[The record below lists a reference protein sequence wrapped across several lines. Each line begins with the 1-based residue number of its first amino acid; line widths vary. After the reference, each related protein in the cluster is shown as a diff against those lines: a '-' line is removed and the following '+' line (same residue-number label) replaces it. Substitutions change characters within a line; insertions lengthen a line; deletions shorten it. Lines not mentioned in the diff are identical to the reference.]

1 MSSNAVSR
9 SGADRSKPLSN
20 HNNRLRM
27 NRNEDNPTPRQLEE
41 EPLDFQEEEY
51 PQEGGPEGM
60 MTMGGHLEVLRRM
73 LFRIA
78 GVVLVLG
85 IAIFCFKD
93 VTFDLLLAP
102 HTSDFIT
109 FRWVERLM
117 AAMGM
122 EFTFDSYTVPLI
134 STELAA
140 QFMTHISTSCYL
152 AFLFAS
158 PYILFE
164 LFRFI
169 SPALYENEKRYSLVV
184 VFVVYGLFVLGLA
197 MSYFVIFP
205 ISFQFLSTYQVD
217 PTISNTITLSSYIST
232 FTTLT
237 LMMGIVFQLPV
248 IAFTLA
254 KIGLVDSALLRDYR
268 RHALVIITIIAAII
282 TPTTDI
288 FTLLLV
294 TAPIYLLYELSIFVV
309 KRIER

>member
-1 MSSNAVSR
+1 MTQSGVNPPMTADDGANAVDPH
-9 SGADRSKPLSN
+9 GDAPYGNAD
-20 HNNRLRM
+20 
-27 NRNEDNPTPRQLEE
+27 
-41 EPLDFQEEEY
+41 
-51 PQEGGPEGM
+51 GGM

-78 GVVLVLG
+78 GVTLAMG
-85 IAIFCFKD
+85 IVIFCFKD
-93 VTFDLLLAP
+93 VTFNLLLAP
-102 HTSDFIT
+102 HTGDFVT
-109 FRWVERLM
+109 FRWVERIM

-122 EFTFDSYTVPLI
+122 NLSFVTHSVPLI

-152 AFLFAS
+152 AFLLAS

-164 LFRFI
+164 LFRFV
-169 SPALYENEKRYSLVV
+169 SPALYENEKRYSVIVV
-184 VFVVYGLFVLGLA
+184 LVVYGLFLMGLA

-205 ISFQFLSTYQVD
+205 ISFRFLATYQVD
-217 PTISNTITLSSYIST
+217 PTICNTITISSYIST

-248 IAFTLA
+248 IAFVLA
-254 KIGLVDSALLRDYR
+254 KMGFVDTPLLRHYR

-294 TAPIYLLYELSIFVV
+294 TLPIYLLYEMSILVV
-309 KRIER
+309 KRVEK

>member
-1 MSSNAVSR
+1 
-9 SGADRSKPLSN
+9 
-20 HNNRLRM
+20 M
-27 NRNEDNPTPRQLEE
+27 NRNDNNSPNPDAVDDENHHDGFIEKETIQNEDEE
-41 EPLDFQEEEY
+41 LA
-51 PQEGGPEGM
+51 EGM

-78 GVVLVLG
+78 GVILVMG

-93 VTFDLLLAP
+93 ETFDILLAP

-109 FRWVERLM
+109 FRWVEHLM
-117 AAMGM
+117 ALVGM
-122 EFTFDSYTVPLI
+122 SFAFEPYDVSLI

-152 AFLFAS
+152 AFLFTS

-164 LFRFI
+164 LFRFV
-169 SPALYENEKRYSLVV
+169 SPALYENEKRYSLIV
-184 VFVVYGLFVLGLA
+184 VFVVYILFTMGLL

-205 ISFQFLSTYQVD
+205 ISFQFLATYQVD
-217 PTISNTITLSSYIST
+217 SEISNTITLTSYIST

-237 LMMGIVFQLPV
+237 LMMGVVFQLPV
-248 IAFTLA
+248 VAFILG
-254 KIGLVDSALLRDYR
+254 KIGIVDSGLLKYYR
-268 RHALVIITIIAAII
+268 RHAIIVIAIIAAVI

-294 TAPIYLLYELSIFVV
+294 TLPIYLLYELSIFVV
-309 KRIER
+309 RRVEK

>member
-1 MSSNAVSR
+1 MN
-9 SGADRSKPLSN
+9 RSKDNQIQYEVSE
-20 HNNRLRM
+20 
-27 NRNEDNPTPRQLEE
+27 NEDFRSQEKYLDE
-41 EPLDFQEEEY
+41 DFQE
-51 PQEGGPEGM
+51 PVEGM
-60 MTMGGHLEVLRRM
+60 MTMGEHLEVLRRM

-78 GVVLVLG
+78 GIVLVMG

-93 VTFDLLLAP
+93 ETFDLLLAP
-102 HTSDFIT
+102 HSSDFIT
-109 FRWVERLM
+109 FRWVEQFMTHL
-117 AAMGM
+117 GM
-122 EFTFDSYTVPLI
+122 TFTFDSYNVPLI

-152 AFLFAS
+152 AFLLSS

-164 LFRFI
+164 LFRFV
-169 SPALYENEKRYSLVV
+169 SPALYESEKRYSLIVV
-184 VFVVYGLFVLGLA
+184 VVVYLLFALGLL

-205 ISFQFLSTYQVD
+205 ISFQFLATYQVD
-217 PTISNTITLSSYIST
+217 SEIANTITLTSYIST

-248 IAFTLA
+248 VAFILG
-254 KIGLVDSALLRDYR
+254 KMGIVDSELLSYYR
-268 RHALVIITIIAAII
+268 RHSIVIITIIAAII

-309 KRIER
+309 KRVE

>member
-1 MSSNAVSR
+1 
-9 SGADRSKPLSN
+9 
-20 HNNRLRM
+20 M
-27 NRNEDNPTPRQLEE
+27 NRNDNNSPNPDAVDGENHHDGFIEKETVQNEDEE
-41 EPLDFQEEEY
+41 LA
-51 PQEGGPEGM
+51 EGM

-78 GVVLVLG
+78 GVILVMG

-93 VTFDLLLAP
+93 ETFDILLAP

-109 FRWVERLM
+109 FRWVEQLM
-117 AAMGM
+117 ALVGM
-122 EFTFDSYTVPLI
+122 NFAFEPYDVSLI

-152 AFLFAS
+152 AFLFTS

-164 LFRFI
+164 LFRFV
-169 SPALYENEKRYSLVV
+169 SPALYENEKRYSLIV
-184 VFVVYGLFVLGLA
+184 VFVVYILFTMGLL

-205 ISFQFLSTYQVD
+205 ISFQFLATYQVD
-217 PTISNTITLSSYIST
+217 SEISNTITLTSYIST

-237 LMMGIVFQLPV
+237 LMMGVVFQLPV
-248 IAFTLA
+248 VAFILG
-254 KIGLVDSALLRDYR
+254 KIGIVDSGLLKYYR
-268 RHALVIITIIAAII
+268 RHAIIVIAIIAAVI

-294 TAPIYLLYELSIFVV
+294 TLPIYLLYELSIFVV
-309 KRIER
+309 RRVEK

>member
-1 MSSNAVSR
+1 
-9 SGADRSKPLSN
+9 
-20 HNNRLRM
+20 M
-27 NRNEDNPTPRQLEE
+27 NRNENNLTQVEDFEE
-41 EPLDFQEEEY
+41 RNIESFEEDEDFSIEST
-51 PQEGGPEGM
+51 EGM

-78 GVVLVLG
+78 GVVLVMG

-93 VTFDLLLAP
+93 ETFSILLAP
-102 HTSDFIT
+102 HKSDFIT
-109 FRWVERLM
+109 FRWVEEMMRLI
-117 AAMGM
+117 GIN
-122 EFTFDSYTVPLI
+122 FTFDSYNIPLI

-152 AFLFAS
+152 AFLCAS

-164 LFRFI
+164 LFGFV
-169 SPALYENEKRYSLVV
+169 SPALYDNEKRYSLIV
-184 VFVVYGLFVLGLA
+184 VFVVYLLFALGLL

-205 ISFQFLSTYQVD
+205 ISFQFLATYQVD
-217 PTISNTITLSSYIST
+217 PTINNTITLSSYIST

-237 LMMGIVFQLPV
+237 LMMGLVFQLPV
-248 IAFTLA
+248 IAFVLA
-254 KIGLVDSALLRDYR
+254 KMGIVDTSLLRHYR

-294 TAPIYLLYELSIFVV
+294 TVPIYMLYELSIFVV
-309 KRIER
+309 KRVEK

>member
-1 MSSNAVSR
+1 
-9 SGADRSKPLSN
+9 
-20 HNNRLRM
+20 M
-27 NRNEDNPTPRQLEE
+27 NRNDNNSPNPDAVDDENHHDGFIEKETVQNEDEE
-41 EPLDFQEEEY
+41 LA
-51 PQEGGPEGM
+51 EGM

-78 GVVLVLG
+78 GVILVMG

-93 VTFDLLLAP
+93 ETFDILLAP

-109 FRWVERLM
+109 FRWVEHLM
-117 AAMGM
+117 ALVGM
-122 EFTFDSYTVPLI
+122 NFAFEPYDVSLI

-152 AFLFAS
+152 AFLFTS

-164 LFRFI
+164 LFRFV
-169 SPALYENEKRYSLVV
+169 SPALYENEKRYSLIV
-184 VFVVYGLFVLGLA
+184 VFVVYILFTMGLL

-205 ISFQFLSTYQVD
+205 ISFQFLATYQVD
-217 PTISNTITLSSYIST
+217 SEISNTITLTSYIST

-237 LMMGIVFQLPV
+237 LMMGVVFQLPV
-248 IAFTLA
+248 VAFILG
-254 KIGLVDSALLRDYR
+254 KIGIVDSGLLKYYR
-268 RHALVIITIIAAII
+268 RHAIIVIAIIAAVI

-294 TAPIYLLYELSIFVV
+294 TLPIYLLYELSIFVV
-309 KRIER
+309 RRVEK

>member
-1 MSSNAVSR
+1 
-9 SGADRSKPLSN
+9 
-20 HNNRLRM
+20 M
-27 NRNEDNPTPRQLEE
+27 NRNDNNSPNPDAVDDENHHDGFIEKETVQNEDEE
-41 EPLDFQEEEY
+41 LAK
-51 PQEGGPEGM
+51 GM

-78 GVVLVLG
+78 GVILAMG

-93 VTFDLLLAP
+93 ETFAILLAP

-109 FRWVERLM
+109 FRWVEHLM
-117 AAMGM
+117 ALVGLNFAF
-122 EFTFDSYTVPLI
+122 ESYDVSLI

-152 AFLFAS
+152 AFLFTS

-164 LFRFI
+164 LFRFV
-169 SPALYENEKRYSLVV
+169 SPALYENEKRYSLIV
-184 VFVVYGLFVLGLA
+184 VFVVYILFTMGLL

-205 ISFQFLSTYQVD
+205 ISFQFLATYQVD
-217 PTISNTITLSSYIST
+217 SEISNTITLTSYIST

-237 LMMGIVFQLPV
+237 LMMGVVFQLPV
-248 IAFTLA
+248 VAFILG
-254 KIGLVDSALLRDYR
+254 KIGIVDSGLLKYYR
-268 RHALVIITIIAAII
+268 RHAIIVIAIIAAVI

-294 TAPIYLLYELSIFVV
+294 TLPIYLLYELSIFVV
-309 KRIER
+309 RRVEK

>member
-1 MSSNAVSR
+1 
-9 SGADRSKPLSN
+9 
-20 HNNRLRM
+20 M
-27 NRNEDNPTPRQLEE
+27 NRNENNLT
-41 EPLDFQEEEY
+41 QEEDFE
-51 PQEGGPEGM
+51 ERNLESFEEDEDFAIESTEGM

-78 GVVLVLG
+78 GVVLAMG

-93 VTFDLLLAP
+93 ETFSILLAP
-102 HTSDFIT
+102 HKSDFIT
-109 FRWVERLM
+109 FRWVEEMMRLI
-117 AAMGM
+117 GFN
-122 EFTFDSYTVPLI
+122 FTFDSYNIPLI

-152 AFLFAS
+152 AFLCAS

-164 LFRFI
+164 LFRFV
-169 SPALYENEKRYSLVV
+169 SPALYDNEKRYSLIV
-184 VFVVYGLFVLGLA
+184 VFIVYFLFALGLL

-205 ISFQFLSTYQVD
+205 ISFQFLATYQVD
-217 PTISNTITLSSYIST
+217 PTINNTITLSSYIST

-237 LMMGIVFQLPV
+237 LMMGLVFQLPI
-248 IAFTLA
+248 IAFILA
-254 KIGLVDSALLRDYR
+254 KIGIVGTELLRHYR

-294 TAPIYLLYELSIFVV
+294 TGPIYLLYELSIMVV
-309 KRIER
+309 KRVER

>member
-1 MSSNAVSR
+1 
-9 SGADRSKPLSN
+9 
-20 HNNRLRM
+20 M
-27 NRNEDNPTPRQLEE
+27 NRNDNNSPNPDAVDDENHHDGFIEKETIQNEDEE
-41 EPLDFQEEEY
+41 LA
-51 PQEGGPEGM
+51 EGM

-78 GVVLVLG
+78 GVILVMG

-93 VTFDLLLAP
+93 ETFDILLAP

-109 FRWVERLM
+109 FRWVEHLM
-117 AAMGM
+117 ALVGM
-122 EFTFDSYTVPLI
+122 NFAFEPYDVSLI

-152 AFLFAS
+152 AFLFTS

-164 LFRFI
+164 LFRFV
-169 SPALYENEKRYSLVV
+169 SPALYENEKRYSLIV
-184 VFVVYGLFVLGLA
+184 VFVVYILFTMGLL

-205 ISFQFLSTYQVD
+205 ISFQFLATYQVD
-217 PTISNTITLSSYIST
+217 SEISNTITLTSYIST

-237 LMMGIVFQLPV
+237 LMMGVVFQLPV
-248 IAFTLA
+248 VAFILG
-254 KIGLVDSALLRDYR
+254 KIGIVDSGLLKYYR
-268 RHALVIITIIAAII
+268 RHAIIVIAIIAAVI

-294 TAPIYLLYELSIFVV
+294 TLPIYLLYELSIFVV
-309 KRIER
+309 RRVEK

>member
-1 MSSNAVSR
+1 
-9 SGADRSKPLSN
+9 
-20 HNNRLRM
+20 M
-27 NRNEDNPTPRQLEE
+27 NRNENNLTQVEDFEE
-41 EPLDFQEEEY
+41 RNIESFEEDEDFSIEST
-51 PQEGGPEGM
+51 EGM

-78 GVVLVLG
+78 GVVLVMG

-93 VTFDLLLAP
+93 ETFSILLAP
-102 HTSDFIT
+102 HKSDFIT
-109 FRWVERLM
+109 FRWVEEMMRLI
-117 AAMGM
+117 GIN
-122 EFTFDSYTVPLI
+122 FTFDPYNIPLI

-152 AFLFAS
+152 AFLCAS

-164 LFRFI
+164 LFGFV
-169 SPALYENEKRYSLVV
+169 SPALYDNEKRYSLIV
-184 VFVVYGLFVLGLA
+184 VFVVYLLFALGLL

-205 ISFQFLSTYQVD
+205 ISFQFLATYQVD
-217 PTISNTITLSSYIST
+217 PTINNTITLSSYIST

-237 LMMGIVFQLPV
+237 LMMGLVFQLPV
-248 IAFTLA
+248 IAFVLA
-254 KIGLVDSALLRDYR
+254 KMGIVDTSLLRHYR

-294 TAPIYLLYELSIFVV
+294 TVPIYMLYELSIFVV
-309 KRIER
+309 KRVEK

>member
-1 MSSNAVSR
+1 
-9 SGADRSKPLSN
+9 
-20 HNNRLRM
+20 M
-27 NRNEDNPTPRQLEE
+27 NRNENNLTQDEDFEE
-41 EPLDFQEEEY
+41 RNFESFEEDEDFSIEST
-51 PQEGGPEGM
+51 EGM

-78 GVVLVLG
+78 GVVLIMG

-93 VTFDLLLAP
+93 ETFSILLAP
-102 HTSDFIT
+102 HKSNFIT
-109 FRWVERLM
+109 FRWVEEMMRLT
-117 AAMGM
+117 GIN
-122 EFTFDSYTVPLI
+122 FTFDPYNIPLI

-152 AFLFAS
+152 AFLCAS

-164 LFRFI
+164 LFGFV
-169 SPALYENEKRYSLVV
+169 SPALYENEKRYSLIV
-184 VFVVYGLFVLGLA
+184 VFVVYLLFTLGLL

-205 ISFQFLSTYQVD
+205 ISFQFLATYQVD
-217 PTISNTITLSSYIST
+217 PTINNTITLSSYIST

-237 LMMGIVFQLPV
+237 LMMGLVFQLPV
-248 IAFTLA
+248 IAFVLA
-254 KIGLVDSALLRDYR
+254 KMGIVDTSLLRHYR

-294 TAPIYLLYELSIFVV
+294 TVPIYMLYELSIFVV
-309 KRIER
+309 KRVEK

>member
-1 MSSNAVSR
+1 
-9 SGADRSKPLSN
+9 
-20 HNNRLRM
+20 M
-27 NRNEDNPTPRQLEE
+27 NRNENNFPNPDAVDAEIHHEDFNENEASPIEGEAYLDE
-41 EPLDFQEEEY
+41 EPA
-51 PQEGGPEGM
+51 EGM

-78 GVVLVLG
+78 GVILVMG

-93 VTFDLLLAP
+93 ETFNILLAP
-102 HTSDFIT
+102 HTSNFIT
-109 FRWVERLM
+109 FKWVEQLM
-117 AAMGM
+117 AMIGVDFA
-122 EFTFDSYTVPLI
+122 FDAYNVPLI

-164 LFRFI
+164 LFRFV
-169 SPALYENEKRYSLVV
+169 SPALYENEKRYSIIV
-184 VFVVYGLFVLGLA
+184 VFVVYGLFMLGLL

-205 ISFQFLSTYQVD
+205 ISFQFLATYQVD
-217 PTISNTITLSSYIST
+217 PTINNTITLSSYIST

-237 LMMGIVFQLPV
+237 LMMGLVFQLPV
-248 IAFTLA
+248 ITFVLA
-254 KIGLVDSALLRDYR
+254 KMGIVDTLLLRHYR
-268 RHALVIITIIAAII
+268 RHALIVITLIAAII

-294 TAPIYLLYELSIFVV
+294 TVPIYMLYELSIFVV
-309 KRIER
+309 KRVEK

>member
-1 MSSNAVSR
+1 
-9 SGADRSKPLSN
+9 
-20 HNNRLRM
+20 M
-27 NRNEDNPTPRQLEE
+27 NRNENNLTQVEDFEE
-41 EPLDFQEEEY
+41 RNIESFEEDEDFSIEST
-51 PQEGGPEGM
+51 EGM

-78 GVVLVLG
+78 GVVLVMG

-93 VTFDLLLAP
+93 ETFSILLAP
-102 HTSDFIT
+102 HKSDFIT
-109 FRWVERLM
+109 FRWVEEMMRLI
-117 AAMGM
+117 GIN
-122 EFTFDSYTVPLI
+122 FTFDPYNIPLI

-152 AFLFAS
+152 AFLCAS

-164 LFRFI
+164 LFGFV
-169 SPALYENEKRYSLVV
+169 SPALYDNEKRYSLIV
-184 VFVVYGLFVLGLA
+184 VFVVYLLFALGLL

-205 ISFQFLSTYQVD
+205 ISFQFLATYQVD
-217 PTISNTITLSSYIST
+217 PAINNTITLSSYIST

-237 LMMGIVFQLPV
+237 LMMGLVFQLPV
-248 IAFTLA
+248 IAFVLA
-254 KIGLVDSALLRDYR
+254 KMGIVDTSLLRHYR

-294 TAPIYLLYELSIFVV
+294 TVPIYMLYELSIFVV
-309 KRIER
+309 KRVEK